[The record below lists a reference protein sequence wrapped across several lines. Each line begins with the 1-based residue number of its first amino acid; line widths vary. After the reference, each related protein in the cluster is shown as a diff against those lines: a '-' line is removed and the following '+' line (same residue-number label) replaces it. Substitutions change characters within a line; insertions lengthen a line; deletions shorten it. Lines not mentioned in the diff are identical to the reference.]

1 MMVRLIKLVACIAL
15 VVGAQAA
22 FAPQC
27 QAQSFGFSIASGGGK
42 HHHHGHH
49 HHCAPSTRWGFSY
62 GYGPGWWGPPP
73 IVYAPAPIVQPVVQP
88 IYVQP
93 QTVVP
98 AVPATPYTVAPA
110 QPAPVAAVPSTSAN
124 ALPASTSDDRVV
136 IRNMGGAELP
146 VAFVVDGQE
155 VELNDG
161 ATRTFVGKTH
171 RTVTYDRGGKFGS
184 TQQDLTAGQYE
195 FRVTSS
201 GWDLVRRPESNSPGR
216 TAIRGNALPGPSI
229 SR

>member
-1 MMVRLIKLVACIAL
+1 MMAHMGKLVACL
-15 VVGAQAA
+15 VLVAGLQVA
-22 FAPQC
+22 FAPRC
-27 QAQSFGFSIASGGGK
+27 QGQSFGISVGSGGGG
-42 HHHHGHH
+42 HHHHHHEHHHGHG
-49 HHCAPSTRWGFSY
+49 TRWSFGY

-73 IVYAPAPIVQPVVQP
+73 IVYAPAPMVQPVIQP
-88 IYVQP
+88 IYIQP
-93 QTVVP
+93 QTVAP
-98 AVPATPYTVAPA
+98 AVPYTATAAPSA
-110 QPAPVAAVPSTSAN
+110 ATNAIPAT
-124 ALPASTSDDRVV
+124 TSDDRVV
-136 IRNMGGAELP
+136 IRNMGAADLP

-161 ATRTFVGKTH
+161 STRTFVGKTQ

-201 GWDLVRRPESNSPGR
+201 GWDLVRRPDTGSAGR
-216 TAIRGNALPGPSI
+216 TAVRGNALPGPSI

>member
-1 MMVRLIKLVACIAL
+1 MIARIGKLVACLAL
-15 VVGAQAA
+15 VAGLQVA
-22 FAPQC
+22 FAPRC
-27 QAQSFGFSIASGGGK
+27 YGQSFGFSIASGGGG
-42 HHHHGHH
+42 HHHHGHR
-49 HHCAPSTRWGFSY
+49 HCPPGTRWSFGY
-62 GYGPGWWGPPP
+62 GVGPYWGPGWYAPPP
-73 IVYAPAPIVQPVVQP
+73 IVYAPAPVVQP
-88 IYVQP
+88 IYIQP

-98 AVPATPYTVAPA
+98 AVPYTSTAAP
-110 QPAPVAAVPSTSAN
+110 PAAVAAAPPAATN
-124 ALPASTSDDRVV
+124 AIPATTSDDRVV

-161 ATRTFVGKTH
+161 STRTFVGKTH
-171 RTVTYDRGGKFGS
+171 RTVTYDRGGRFGS

-201 GWDLVRRPESNSPGR
+201 GWDLVRRPDTGNPGR
-216 TAIRGNALPGPSI
+216 TAVRGNALPGPSI

>member
-1 MMVRLIKLVACIAL
+1 MIVRLIKFVACIAL
-15 VVGAQAA
+15 VAGLLTAC
-22 FAPQC
+22 APQC
-27 QAQSFGFSIASGGGK
+27 QGQSFGFSIASGGGGHH

-49 HHCAPSTRWGFSY
+49 HHCSPGTRWSFGYGYAPSY
-62 GYGPGWWGPPP
+62 WGPPP

-88 IYVQP
+88 IYIQP
-93 QTVVP
+93 QTVAP
-98 AVPATPYTVAPA
+98 AVPYTAAPA
-110 QPAPVAAVPSTSAN
+110 PSAPVAAAPSTSAN
-124 ALPASTSDDRVV
+124 AIPASTSDDRVV
-136 IRNMGGAELP
+136 IRNMGGADLP

-161 ATRTFVGKTH
+161 STRTFIGKTH

-201 GWDLVRRPESNSPGR
+201 GWDLVRRPDTGSPGR
-216 TAIRGNALPGPSI
+216 TAVRGNALPGPSI